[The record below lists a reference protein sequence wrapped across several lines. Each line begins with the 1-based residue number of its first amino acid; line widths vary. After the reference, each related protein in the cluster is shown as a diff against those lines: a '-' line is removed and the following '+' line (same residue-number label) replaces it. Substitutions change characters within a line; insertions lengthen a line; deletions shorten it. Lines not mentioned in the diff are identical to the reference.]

1 MPQLR
6 LTLDAW
12 KAVSLKIDPR
22 QARVSWHFR
31 SRYRLSSSFHSLLA
45 RIQSR
50 SYASAL
56 EGCVPSP
63 PIFILGFWRS
73 GTTFLHEL
81 LCCDQRFGFPS
92 TYACLHPF
100 HFLLSEQ
107 RIRHR
112 PFEEQARRPMD
123 NMLYSWASP
132 QEDEFALLALGAPS
146 PYEALLVPSLM
157 RDPQSLLD
165 LRQSPVEKQN
175 RWSSC
180 LRYFLQLLTVQQA
193 KTMVLKSPSH
203 GFRLHILPTLF
214 PQARYIIIERNPYEV
229 FASNLKL
236 WRTLLELYS
245 LESFSVDEIEE
256 FVLAAYVLHE
266 QAVSDGASDI
276 DPRFLARV
284 RYEDLTVD
292 PVTQVSRLYQQLGLG
307 DFDEVRTRVKQY
319 LAGVTDYR
327 RNRFDL
333 PLAQQARVN
342 RTWGEIICAKRYEL
356 PGD

>member
-1 MPQLR
+1 
-6 LTLDAW
+6 
-12 KAVSLKIDPR
+12 
-22 QARVSWHFR
+22 
-31 SRYRLSSSFHSLLA
+31 
-45 RIQSR
+45 
-50 SYASAL
+50 
-56 EGCVPSP
+56 
-63 PIFILGFWRS
+63 
-73 GTTFLHEL
+73 
-81 LCCDQRFGFPS
+81 
-92 TYACLHPF
+92 
-100 HFLLSEQ
+100 
-107 RIRHR
+107 
-112 PFEEQARRPMD
+112 
-123 NMLYSWASP
+123 
-132 QEDEFALLALGAPS
+132 
-146 PYEALLVPSLM
+146 M